1 LENYCPFNSQELE
14 VKLWNTFSR
23 ITLVSNRYQ
32 ERLTIDMDLQFS
44 TENQQVALPGIV
56 IAEVKQ
62 DRLSAKSHFI
72 QLMREI
78 GIRSTGFSKY
88 CIGVSMLYEGVKKN
102 TLKPKLLMVKKLQ
115 MSVNYG

>member
-1 LENYCPFNSQELE
+1 
-14 VKLWNTFSR
+14 
-23 ITLVSNRYQ
+23 VSIRHQ
-32 ERLTIDMDLQFS
+32 ERLTIDLDLQFS
-44 TENQQVALPGIV
+44 TDNQQVALPGIV

-62 DRLSAKSHFI
+62 DRLSARSDFI

-88 CIGVSMLYEGVKKN
+88 CMGISMLYDGVKKN
-102 TLKPKLLMVKKLQ
+102 TLKPKFLMVKKLQ